1 MKALENLEFLH
12 DTAELRKLIIEN
24 PDMPLMIFVGQ
35 DTYNDEYMYTACTS
49 VKAKVGEVLDCDDQV
64 TEGEIF
70 CDRMEFEDKLRMYLE
85 DEYDGDDEDFDSF
98 VAKKLSEYD
107 PCWKQTIIVWADN

>member
-1 MKALENLEFLH
+1 MKALENLELLQ
-12 DTAELRKLIIEN
+12 DTAKLRKLIIEN

-49 VKAKVGEVLDCDDQV
+49 VKAKIGEVLDCDDQV

-70 CDRMEFEDKLRMYLE
+70 CDRTEFEDKLRIYLE
-85 DEYDGDDEDFDSF
+85 DEYDVYSDSF
-98 VAKKLSEYD
+98 VAKKLREYD
-107 PCWKQTIIVWADN
+107 QFWKQTIIVWADN